1 MSALDQT
8 AQIRPGEELDLGRL
22 SAYLR
27 ATLPVP
33 VDTLAVEQFPGG
45 HSNLTYLVR
54 VDGQE
59 YVLRRPPFGNQVKS
73 AHDMGREFRV
83 LSALA
88 PVFPPAPRPVLYCD
102 DPSVLGAPFYLMERR
117 RGIVLR
123 RMLPEDFRLDAATA
137 SELSAALLDTLA
149 ALHRLDY
156 RAIGLGEFGKP
167 EGYVARQVRGWTERY
182 HAAETEAIPEMDAVA
197 VWLAE
202 HLPPERGAAV
212 IHNDFKFDNLLLDP
226 ERPSRVVA
234 VLDWEMATIGDPLM
248 DLGTALAY
256 WVEPNDPAEFRA
268 VALGPTTLPGMWSR
282 ARLVDE
288 YAHRT
293 GVAVE
298 NVDFYFVYGLFK
310 LAGVL
315 QQIYARFVRGHT
327 HDERFAG
334 MNRTVA
340 ILARQAAR
348 VVDRGIR

>member
-1 MSALDQT
+1 VSALDQT

-137 SELSAALLDTLA
+137 SEL
-149 ALHRLDY
+149 
-156 RAIGLGEFGKP
+156 
-167 EGYVARQVRGWTERY
+167 
-182 HAAETEAIPEMDAVA
+182 
-197 VWLAE
+197 
-202 HLPPERGAAV
+202 
-212 IHNDFKFDNLLLDP
+212 
-226 ERPSRVVA
+226 
-234 VLDWEMATIGDPLM
+234 
-248 DLGTALAY
+248 
-256 WVEPNDPAEFRA
+256 
-268 VALGPTTLPGMWSR
+268 
-282 ARLVDE
+282 
-288 YAHRT
+288 
-293 GVAVE
+293 
-298 NVDFYFVYGLFK
+298 
-310 LAGVL
+310 
-315 QQIYARFVRGHT
+315 
-327 HDERFAG
+327 
-334 MNRTVA
+334 
-340 ILARQAAR
+340 
-348 VVDRGIR
+348 